1 MEKDFPAFFLP
12 DSHRDH
18 TARNKTF
25 DLPTSQASECAR
37 PLRLIL
43 IRLDGKENQPM
54 HSQARSLNSLFRT
67 ISLAM
72 IAVSVMA
79 VAMFP
84 AWAQNSVPPT
94 AVQAARMPEFASKLA
109 YPVKRPG
116 PSTSRALAR
125 ARMHPGPLQAND
137 IYDNGPTNGN
147 TDAWTINFGFITSD
161 SFNVTQGNNTSI
173 TGMSFAAWMAPGDV
187 LDSAEVS
194 ITSSENGGTSY
205 FDQIVNFTQSGCI
218 GNEFG
223 YNVCTQTA
231 SFTGPTLNNGTYW
244 VNLQNASSAAGDP
257 VYWDENSGP
266 SQASENTVGTIPSE
280 SFTILGST
288 TTSTSTSCS
297 VDSQGPAHELYD
309 LGEFTGSN
317 QPSGVAIGRA
327 GNLYGTLSAAGSQAQ
342 GLLYELARGAVTNW
356 FFSSLYSFLG
366 GSNGSSPNGVIVGP
380 EGVLYGAAVG
390 GIQNC
395 AEYES
400 TYCGVIYEARPGP
413 AACATALCGWNE
425 TTIYEFTS
433 LTDAWGGTVTA
444 FDSGGNLYGISGG
457 NGYFPQ
463 GGAYGQ
469 GAIFE
474 LTPSQGSWTEKILY
488 SFTGGNDGAGPTS
501 LLLGGDGNLYGTAR
515 GGGLSAS
522 GVVFQLVP
530 SAGGWTEN
538 VLYNFSGGATDGGYP
553 GELIQDSHGNFYGF
567 SECDITGGG
576 CGGWGYWGE
585 GLIFELSS
593 SGGGFN
599 VIYNSIDWCPSQWS
613 SFSALTVDPTG
624 NLYAAAAG
632 YGCNQNGCNYDCTAV
647 GSVPS
652 NTPLIWGQNFVF
664 GNLTSDA
671 KGNLYG
677 TTDTCAF
684 GNPTDGMVWQYS
696 P

>member
-1 MEKDFPAFFLP
+1 
-12 DSHRDH
+12 
-18 TARNKTF
+18 
-25 DLPTSQASECAR
+25 
-37 PLRLIL
+37 
-43 IRLDGKENQPM
+43 
-54 HSQARSLNSLFRT
+54 
-67 ISLAM
+67 
-72 IAVSVMA
+72 
-79 VAMFP
+79 
-84 AWAQNSVPPT
+84 
-94 AVQAARMPEFASKLA
+94 
-109 YPVKRPG
+109 
-116 PSTSRALAR
+116 
-125 ARMHPGPLQAND
+125 
-137 IYDNGPTNGN
+137 
-147 TDAWTINFGFITSD
+147 
-161 SFNVTQGNNTSI
+161 
-173 TGMSFAAWMAPGDV
+173 
-187 LDSAEVS
+187 
-194 ITSSENGGTSY
+194 
-205 FDQIVNFTQSGCI
+205 
-218 GNEFG
+218 
-223 YNVCTQTA
+223 
-231 SFTGPTLNNGTYW
+231 
-244 VNLQNASSAAGDP
+244 
-257 VYWDENSGP
+257 
-266 SQASENTVGTIPSE
+266 VGTIPSE
-280 SFTILGST
+280 SFTILGSSTT
-288 TTSTSTSCS
+288 TTSTVCYFASPDG
-297 VDSQGPAHELYD
+297 VRWLYD

-317 QPSGVAIGRA
+317 QPSGVAIDPA
-327 GNLYGTLSAAGSQAQ
+327 GSLYGTLSAAGSYAQ
-342 GLLYELARGAVTNW
+342 GLLYKLAGGASPNW
-356 FFSSLYSFLG
+356 FFTSLYSFLG
-366 GSNGSSPNGVIVGP
+366 GSNGSSPNGVMVGP
-380 EGVLYGAAVG
+380 EGVLYGAAAG

-395 AEYES
+395 GNGS
-400 TYCGVIYEARPGP
+400 SYCGLIYQARPGP
-413 AACATALCGWNE
+413 AACASALCSWNE

-433 LTDAWGGTVTA
+433 GTDAAGGTVTA
-444 FDSGGNLYGISGG
+444 FDSAGNLYGISGG
-457 NGYFPQ
+457 
-463 GGAYGQ
+463 GAYGA

-488 SFTGGNDGAGPTS
+488 SFTGGNDGGGPSS
-501 LLLGGDGNLYGTAR
+501 LLMGRDGNLYGTA
-515 GGGLSAS
+515 GGGLYQE
-522 GVVFQLVP
+522 GVVFQFVP